1 MAFKTGNLKLSTLR
15 KVLEHE
21 GCKCIRNNK
30 GHEKWCRSDL
40 LRPITFQNH
49 IDPVPT
55 FIVRQIMRT
64 LAITNN
70 EMEKILLEI

>member
-1 MAFKTGNLKLSTLR
+1 MAFRTSNLSLSIVR

-30 GHEKWCRSDL
+30 GHEKWSRSDL
-40 LRPITFQNH
+40 LRPITLQNH

-55 FIVRQIMRT
+55 FIVKQIMRT
-64 LAITNN
+64 LDLSNSD
-70 EMEKILLEI
+70 MEKILLKI